1 MILEALCRGNYSPP
15 DLITPSDPAYWEVNL
30 QVGQIMDILKSQLSE
45 SHYKLVEQL
54 VDKIYSA
61 QCFEYESYFK
71 LGFATGMV
79 LEREVQEE
87 LQQTIQ
93 SP

>member
-15 DLITPSDPAYWEVNL
+15 DLSTPSDAAYWEANH
-30 QVGQIMDILKSQLSE
+30 QVSQMLDCLKSQLS
-45 SHYKLVEQL
+45 KLVEQL

-61 QCFEYESYFK
+61 QCFEVESYFK
-71 LGFATGMV
+71 LGFASGMV

-87 LQQTIQ
+87 LQQTMQ

>member
-15 DLITPSDPAYWEVNL
+15 DLITPSDPVYWEANH
-30 QVGQIMDILKSQLSE
+30 QVGQMMDCLKSQLSE
-45 SHYKLVEQL
+45 PHYKFVEQL

-61 QCFEYESYFK
+61 QCFECESYFK
-71 LGFATGMV
+71 LGFTTGMI